1 MGRAK
6 LFPIHR
12 FGWAE
17 EDGPDVV
24 GGAVFDTY
32 QKGVEGKNTWR
43 VAGMFRLGSSIFR
56 YFPNMV

>member
-1 MGRAK
+1 
-6 LFPIHR
+6 
-12 FGWAE
+12 
-17 EDGPDVV
+17 V

-43 VAGMFRLGSSIFR
+43 VAGMFRLGSSISR